1 MRDFNSIDKKY
12 NEGYWV
18 RKIDQYREIPAEN
31 NLINI
36 FLTKYLDVD
45 EETASADATNLKRS
59 LSYSTFSKLK
69 KFIYFLENRIND
81 CDFNIPGAINDFI
94 KK

>member
-1 MRDFNSIDKKY
+1 MRDFNSINKKY

-18 RKIDQYREIPAEN
+18 RKINEYREMPVEN

-45 EETASADATNLKRS
+45 EETATTDATNLKRS

-69 KFIYFLENRIND
+69 KFIYFLENRTDD
-81 CDFNIPGAINDFI
+81 CDFNIPEAIDDFI